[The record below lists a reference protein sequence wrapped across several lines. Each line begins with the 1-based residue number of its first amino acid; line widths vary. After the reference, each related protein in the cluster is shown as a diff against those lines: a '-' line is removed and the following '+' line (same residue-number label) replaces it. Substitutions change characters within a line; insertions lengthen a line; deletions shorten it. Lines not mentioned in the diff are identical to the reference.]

1 MPKCL
6 NDSKKTY
13 KGDEPSPKGLGYSAT
28 VEEVGKIMEG
38 KDDNLWIVKLIL
50 NGQKRWV
57 KNISRTTEEL
67 KSKNTKNKKLDET
80 NNIIID
86 NKELAELKENI
97 IDDKIQPTIRN
108 ANYYHV
114 ACNIFPH
121 YRKDDCVGYDKDD
134 YYEEIRN
141 YIKNNNEIQCGDILF
156 AGVNSDSLP
165 RQEDG
170 FIIVLEDGKFETSVG
185 VKGPFLAL
193 DNLEKLSN
201 KISYKLMM
209 EELKEDSF
217 FNKYFFM
224 DDEEFFNDIKEEYQ
238 KNNIW

>member
-80 NNIIID
+80 NNI
-86 NKELAELKENI
+86 
-97 IDDKIQPTIRN
+97 R
-108 ANYYHV
+108 
-114 ACNIFPH
+114 
-121 YRKDDCVGYDKDD
+121 
-134 YYEEIRN
+134 
-141 YIKNNNEIQCGDILF
+141 
-156 AGVNSDSLP
+156 
-165 RQEDG
+165 
-170 FIIVLEDGKFETSVG
+170 
-185 VKGPFLAL
+185 
-193 DNLEKLSN
+193 
-201 KISYKLMM
+201 ISRT
-209 EELKEDSF
+209 
-217 FNKYFFM
+217 
-224 DDEEFFNDIKEEYQ
+224 
-238 KNNIW
+238 

>member
-1 MPKCL
+1 M
-6 NDSKKTY
+6 
-13 KGDEPSPKGLGYSAT
+13 
-28 VEEVGKIMEG
+28 
-38 KDDNLWIVKLIL
+38 KLIIL
-50 NGQKRWV
+50 
-57 KNISRTTEEL
+57 
-67 KSKNTKNKKLDET
+67 
-80 NNIIID
+80 
-86 NKELAELKENI
+86 ELAELKENI